1 MNPYID
7 PWAVLGIEP
16 THDATLI
23 RRAYAARLKVT
34 HPEDDPEGFQR
45 LRFAY
50 EWARAYSQ
58 HVSES
63 AAPEAEAP
71 VAGAAASVATPV
83 AAAPAT
89 SIVSVSDAETIPAD
103 PLSRAVDDSLSAL
116 AFELRGRKEL
126 DPDASVRCLERL
138 LNPAHLERLDLLLR
152 IEPQLAALLDS
163 SAPRSNHLLGRAADR
178 LDWVKR
184 RDERTLAPEARRV
197 VERLVDV
204 RFLDE
209 LHAGSATSRSR
220 AWARLHHPGLT
231 TERWF
236 SAYLLNLGNI
246 PEVELIERLDRHH
259 PDLLNSL
266 DEENVAWWRRFV
278 TRPRVSPMAMLLGAM
293 VSVFA
298 GLSLYAH
305 FDRQGSIEWY
315 IAGVAGMLALC
326 GALRVYA
333 IEWPII
339 HLQRRWPEGL
349 PYKIETGWFAEYL
362 TLLALG
368 FWLRDIPWIAWT
380 IAALAILTFFWA
392 CIAAGPLGKIYGE
405 GRIRAFN
412 SRFVRVAWYNAPTG
426 LWFGAIAW
434 QMQEQLGWPLIITS
448 GCALAASGVAREK
461 QLLLFSNSLSPRMQ
475 HIVCYAGG
483 VLGFVLMY
491 TVVSIEDSQHWA
503 PTLVMAIIACALLR
517 RCVPVDRKASH
528 TGLTLAWWGIFM
540 GALVLAMLPS
550 GSGLIEPA
558 ELIEIGAV
566 CLGLGMMLTTFYWIV
581 RDKFSR
587 DTQD

>member
-1 MNPYID
+1 MNQLID
-7 PWAVLGIEP
+7 PWAVLGIE
-16 THDATLI
+16 ATCDVALI

-50 EWARAYSQ
+50 EWARACSQ
-58 HVSES
+58 HVPEATVPGEA
-63 AAPEAEAP
+63 AAPGAEA
-71 VAGAAASVATPV
+71 SVETPA

-89 SIVSVSDAETIPAD
+89 ATVPVVDADAAPAD
-103 PLSRAVDDSLSAL
+103 PLSSAVDDALSAL
-116 AFELRGRKEL
+116 AFELQGRKEL
-126 DPDASVRCLERL
+126 DPDASVQCLERL
-138 LNPAHLERLDLLLR
+138 LSPAHLERLDLLLR

-178 LDWVKR
+178 LDWVNR
-184 RDERTLAPEARRV
+184 RDERTLVPEARRV

-236 SAYLLNLGNI
+236 SAYLFNLDNI
-246 PEVELIERLDRHH
+246 PEVELIERLDLHH

-266 DEENVAWWRRFV
+266 NEENLAWWRRFV

-298 GLSLYAH
+298 GLALYAH
-305 FDRQGSIEWY
+305 FGRQGFIEWY
-315 IAGVAGMLALC
+315 VAGVAGALALC

-339 HLQRRWPEGL
+339 HLQRRWPGGL

-368 FWLRDIPWIAWT
+368 FWLRDLSWIAWT

-392 CIAAGPLGKIYGE
+392 CIAAGPLGKIFDE

-412 SRFVRVAWYNAPTG
+412 SRFVRVAWYNAPAG

-475 HIVCYAGG
+475 HVVCYAGG
-483 VLGFVLMY
+483 ILGFALIY
-491 TVVSIEDSQHWA
+491 TVVSIEDQQQWA
-503 PTLVMAIIACALLR
+503 PTLVMAIVACAFLR
-517 RCVPVDRKASH
+517 RCVPVDRKTSH

-550 GSGLIEPA
+550 GSGLIDPA
-558 ELIEIGAV
+558 GLIELGAV

-581 RDKFSR
+581 RNKFARGSE
-587 DTQD
+587 D